1 MSATK
6 KISGVSSLDNIKPM
20 PNSIK
25 YGIIGLLMLVMIIL
39 WIVFSSGDG
48 DDHTQALVDIESPIQ
63 NLKLEVDANLPASI
77 PVEPFAESK
86 QDNKLADEPELPLVN
101 KPQIDELKLTQ
112 LENQL
117 NQLILEN
124 NGRQQDQD
132 QLMTQLQNH
141 LIAQTTQ
148 IEQLQTKFQTQ
159 QLAVKVKK
167 RPKPYKK
174 PRPRFTLVSIDQWG
188 DQIYA
193 VVRFQGQLYE
203 LSKGLGLDNW
213 QVYSIDRL
221 RGTVMFKN
229 KAGTLHELFVKS

>member
-6 KISGVSSLDNIKPM
+6 KVSGVSSLDNIKPM

-25 YGIIGLLMLVMIIL
+25 YGIIGLLMLVLIIL
-39 WIVFSSGDG
+39 WIVFSSGGG

-63 NLKLEVDANLPASI
+63 NLEPEGSTLPASI

-86 QDNKLADEPELPLVN
+86 QDTKLADEPDLPLVN

-124 NGRQQDQD
+124 NGRQKDQD
-132 QLMTQLQNH
+132 QLMTQLQNQ

-148 IEQLQTKFQTQ
+148 IEQLQTKLQTQ
-159 QLAVKVKK
+159 QLAIKVKK

-174 PRPRFTLVSIDQWG
+174 PRLRFTLVSIDQWG

-193 VVRFQGQLYE
+193 VVRLQGQLHE
-203 LSKGLGLDNW
+203 LIKGQGLDNW
-213 QVYSIDRL
+213 QVYSVDRL
-221 RGTVMFKN
+221 LGTVMFKN
-229 KAGTLHELFVKS
+229 KAGILHELFVKS